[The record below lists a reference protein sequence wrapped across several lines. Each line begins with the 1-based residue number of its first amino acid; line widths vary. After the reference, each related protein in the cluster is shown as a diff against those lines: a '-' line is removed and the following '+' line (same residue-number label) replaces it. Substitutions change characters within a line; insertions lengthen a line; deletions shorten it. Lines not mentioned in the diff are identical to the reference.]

1 MAIPVL
7 HNMATLPQHVGHD
20 FGLSAAVPLDQPR
33 IDHFAECTGDD
44 QWIHVDVE
52 RARTQSPLG
61 GTIAHG
67 LLSLSL
73 IPAAHYG
80 LGVYPDDAINVL
92 NYGFDKVRFLAPV
105 PAGTRGAG
113 SCRTGRG
120 RGQGQRPHAGAL
132 PQHGHRRRRAR
143 AAADGGRIA
152 GDGDVMSSAVQ
163 SRKKVAVKPRGRQGA
178 GRQGLGPR
186 SPAGAAGGGARRRT
200 RWCAPTCS
208 ASRCG

>member
-73 IPAAHYG
+73 IPAAHFG

-92 NYGFDKVRFLAPV
+92 NYGFDRVRFLAPV
-105 PAGTRGAG
+105 PAGTRVQVRVELVEVEAKG
-113 SCRTGRG
+113 TGRTLVRCRNTAIAEG
-120 RGQGQRPHAGAL
+120 APERPLMVAESLAM
-132 PQHGHRRRRAR
+132 
-143 AAADGGRIA
+143 
-152 GDGDVMSSAVQ
+152 VMS
-163 SRKKVAVKPRGRQGA
+163 
-178 GRQGLGPR
+178 
-186 SPAGAAGGGARRRT
+186 
-200 RWCAPTCS
+200 
-208 ASRCG
+208 